1 MTWVL
6 KHPNYL
12 PTYHVKEAK
21 SWRECLFLCLCSRLW
36 VERYD
41 GFDAKFRV
49 NWEYF
54 LAGMEVGY
62 YIIAA
67 DTFPPICMKCCSS
80 SCQRSFL
87 EFCDGFYRGECA
99 FISPQTHTETSLYLL
114 SYFKGSHLCVF
125 AKMFDWQG
133 GISEVKIFIGC
144 FQEAVTTNF
153 FLAKWPTYNVPRAQV
168 MHT

>member
-21 SWRECLFLCLCSRLW
+21 SWRECFFLCLCSRLW

-67 DTFPPICMKCCSS
+67 VTFPRICMKCCICSS

-99 FISPQTHTETSLYLL
+99 FISPQTHTQKCRSISSL
-114 SYFKGSHLCVF
+114 
-125 AKMFDWQG
+125 
-133 GISEVKIFIGC
+133 ISEGAICVCVCVCKKCLIDRAEFLKWKHLSGV
-144 FQEAVTTNF
+144 FKKPWQLTF
-153 FLAKWPTYNVPRAQV
+153 FGQMAYI
-168 MHT
+168 

>member
-67 DTFPPICMKCCSS
+67 DTFPRVFAWNAAAPPVKDHSWN
-80 SCQRSFL
+80 FVTD
-87 EFCDGFYRGECA
+87 F
-99 FISPQTHTETSLYLL
+99 TEESVLL
-114 SYFKGSHLCVF
+114 SLHKHTHRKCRSIFSLISKGAICVCLQKCLIDRAEFLKWKYLSGVFK
-125 AKMFDWQG
+125 KPWQL
-133 GISEVKIFIGC
+133 
-144 FQEAVTTNF
+144 TF
-153 FLAKWPTYNVPRAQV
+153 FGQMA
-168 MHT
+168 HI